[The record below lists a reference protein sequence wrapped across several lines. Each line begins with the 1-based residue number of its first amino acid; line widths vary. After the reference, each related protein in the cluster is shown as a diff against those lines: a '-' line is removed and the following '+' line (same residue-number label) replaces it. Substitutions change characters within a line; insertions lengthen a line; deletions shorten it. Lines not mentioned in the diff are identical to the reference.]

1 MTGITENGGIGLW
14 SAECLGCVTIAN
26 VDECGLCGECAA
38 KLDRD
43 LIRQRD
49 WDYSVS
55 AFGVSPDKREA
66 LRDHVIKRYGAALEL
81 IVGSERS
88 EPNWSPG
95 TFRAIWGRERQEV
108 QEVLRARRIAVS
120 PGTDTGRRI

>member
-1 MTGITENGGIGLW
+1 MTDIADNSGVGSW
-14 SAECLGCVTIAN
+14 PAECLGCDTIAK

-55 AFGVSPDKREA
+55 AFGVPPDKREA

-81 IVGSERS
+81 IAGSVRS
-88 EPNWSPG
+88 EP
-95 TFRAIWGRERQEV
+95 ER
-108 QEVLRARRIAVS
+108 RRK
-120 PGTDTGRRI
+120 RRRRKNRRRTANASQ